1 MYAPLD
7 FFVKNGYGSK
17 YLTGLLTPEGITF
30 LALLNNFLDLDNI
43 QLYYGVIIIRNL
55 RLFAHGIFHEIEM
68 RQ

>member
-30 LALLNNFLDLDNI
+30 LALLNNFLELDNI
-43 QLYYGVIIIRNL
+43 QQYQEGVFNIHLTMIMTKRI
-55 RLFAHGIFHEIEM
+55 GE
-68 RQ
+68 

>member
-30 LALLNNFLDLDNI
+30 F
-43 QLYYGVIIIRNL
+43 GT
-55 RLFAHGIFHEIEM
+55 IE
-68 RQ
+68 